1 MIKGYFVGEK
11 IVSTSPSAFSLYEK
25 SRFGEKK
32 GKKIEYANVEAMY
45 LVESG
50 KMEVVSGKKVINEES
65 LLKRLKRKDKKL
77 GTKVVAFSDL
87 RKKGYIVKTALKFGA
102 EFRVYEKGVKP
113 GEEHADWLL
122 MTVRESEQM
131 DWHDFAGKSRVAHS
145 TRKKL
150 LIGVVDEEGDVTY
163 YQCGWIRL

>member
-11 IVSTSPSAFSLYEK
+11 VVSTSPEAFSLYER

-32 GKKIEYANVEAMY
+32 SKKIEYANVEVLY
-45 LVESG
+45 LVSRN
-50 KMEVVSGKKVINEES
+50 KMEVVVGKKVLGEEG
-65 LLKRLKRKDKKL
+65 LLRRMRRKDKKIE
-77 GTKVVAFSDL
+77 TKIVVFSDL

-122 MTVRESEQM
+122 ATVKESEQM
-131 DWHDFAGKSRVAHS
+131 KWHEFAAKSRVAHS

-150 LIGVVDEEGDVTY
+150 LLGVVDEEGDVTY
-163 YQCGWIRL
+163 YEVSWTKL